1 MLWNYK
7 HEIHE
12 HEGFKAFFHLKHLNH
27 LSFQQKIPTNSGS
40 FHEDSHKGGQHLT
53 NLARE
58 WDRVMVYG
66 RKTSKNESER
76 KHPENDFGNSFN
88 NLKRKR

>member
-1 MLWNYK
+1 
-7 HEIHE
+7 
-12 HEGFKAFFHLKHLNH
+12 
-27 LSFQQKIPTNSGS
+27 
-40 FHEDSHKGGQHLT
+40 
-53 NLARE
+53 LARE

-88 NLKRKR
+88 NLKHKR